1 MQQSGFIIPHST
13 PCPWVAQCAAQGKAL
28 VRVQG
33 FSPLPVPSP
42 PYFLPTGPFRRPVG
56 GKETSMNKQIRRCAL
71 WMLLPALVMIL
82 FVSLYPLLDSIHMS
96 FTNKNILK
104 PGNVKFV
111 GLSNFQKILT
121 DPEFYDT
128 IRFSLIYAFCCAFAS
143 YL

>member
-13 PCPWVAQCAAQGKAL
+13 PCPCQGAG
-28 VRVQG
+28 V
-33 FSPLPVPSP
+33 FTPACPLS
-42 PYFLPTGPFRRPVG
+42 PYFLPTGPVRRPVG

-111 GLSNFQKILT
+111 GLRYCRQ
-121 DPEFYDT
+121 
-128 IRFSLIYAFCCAFAS
+128 
-143 YL
+143 